1 MKSVVLED
9 KLEYVIIDTI
19 EIDNVK
25 YLFLENIN
33 EKDASN
39 PNVVIRKLDS
49 KEKNILGLE
58 NEEEYNKALQSFI
71 DKHHS

>member
-9 KLEYVIIDTI
+9 KLEYIIIDTI
-19 EIDNVK
+19 EIDNIK
-25 YLFLENIN
+25 YLFLEDKN
-33 EKDASN
+33 EKEASK

-71 DKHHS
+71 DKHQN